1 MAHCKNAG
9 GGPDDEDA
17 RPPARLTAQQKGK
30 AKMITK
36 KKRKRDDVEAE
47 RAAAVV
53 ATVERAERG
62 GAGSGIRIGNQLSP
76 AQRVTVER
84 IESSLGSPPGTVM
97 LGGRRVTLE
106 ESQTQGVTEQ
116 QTQSVE
122 QSEDAQ

>member
-9 GGPDDEDA
+9 GGPGDEDP
-17 RPPARLTAQQKGK
+17 RPPPRLTAQEKGK
-30 AKMITK
+30 AKKTMMK
-36 KKRKRDDVEAE
+36 KHKFADADIE

-97 LGGRRVTLE
+97 LGGRRVSLE
-106 ESQTQGVTEQ
+106 ESQT
-116 QTQSVE
+116 
-122 QSEDAQ
+122 